1 MCINI
6 SFVLNPLFYFKRIL
20 SLFVLLF
27 FNVSLYCTV
36 QLQFIGVIMLTNVQ
50 SCKYTC
56 THTPT
61 ISELYFFSKPK
72 RTHFPLCSH
81 SLTLINRFIVKA
93 SLLDTICLISDH
105 PRLQHEE
112 KMTSNI
118 ILAQRYHC
126 VSRTHLWL
134 LIYKIWFPCLAN
146 CIHKLILKH
155 TVQYSN

>member
-1 MCINI
+1 MSVYTIQFSFSSLGSSCLQTYNLANTHAHTLPQSLNCI
-6 SFVLNPLFYFKRIL
+6 
-20 SLFVLLF
+20 
-27 FNVSLYCTV
+27 
-36 QLQFIGVIMLTNVQ
+36 
-50 SCKYTC
+50 
-56 THTPT
+56 
-61 ISELYFFSKPK
+61 FFSKPK

-93 SLLDTICLISDH
+93 SLLDTICLLSDH

-155 TVQYSN
+155 TVQQQQLKTMNFSKILMLKDIQSGNII